1 MVELKNSVSISEK
14 VFLDPKEA
22 SALGGI
28 GYAKVYEIVQRPDV
42 DFENEENLITDGILD
57 SIDVVSLVGEID
69 EAFDV
74 QIHVEDLIPDNFNS
88 VDAIIALIERIQDE
102 D

>member
-1 MVELKNSVSISEK
+1 MRDELI
-14 VFLDPKEA
+14 
-22 SALGGI
+22 
-28 GYAKVYEIVQRPDV
+28 EILEEIRSDV

-88 VDAIIALIERIQDE
+88 VDAIIALIEKIQDE

>member
-1 MVELKNSVSISEK
+1 MRDELI
-14 VFLDPKEA
+14 
-22 SALGGI
+22 
-28 GYAKVYEIVQRPDV
+28 EILEEIRPDV

-74 QIHVEDLIPDNFNS
+74 QIHVEDLTPDNFNS
-88 VDAIIALIERIQDE
+88 VDAIIALIEKIQDE

>member
-1 MVELKNSVSISEK
+1 MRDELI
-14 VFLDPKEA
+14 
-22 SALGGI
+22 
-28 GYAKVYEIVQRPDV
+28 EILEEIRPDV

-88 VDAIIALIERIQDE
+88 VDAIIALQQ
-102 D
+102 

>member
-1 MVELKNSVSISEK
+1 MRDELI
-14 VFLDPKEA
+14 
-22 SALGGI
+22 
-28 GYAKVYEIVQRPDV
+28 EILEEIRPDV

>member
-1 MVELKNSVSISEK
+1 MRDELI
-14 VFLDPKEA
+14 
-22 SALGGI
+22 
-28 GYAKVYEIVQRPDV
+28 EILEEIRPDV

-74 QIHVEDLIPDNFNS
+74 QIHVEDLTPDNFNS

>member
-1 MVELKNSVSISEK
+1 MRDELI
-14 VFLDPKEA
+14 
-22 SALGGI
+22 
-28 GYAKVYEIVQRPDV
+28 EILEEIRPDV

-88 VDAIIALIERIQDE
+88 VDAIIALIEKIQDE